1 MTAIVEKPLPHGT
14 VPFEH
19 IGTPNVKE
27 AVMKLN
33 ENIVSL
39 KRQLA
44 EAQRAIIELQ
54 RRK

>member
-1 MTAIVEKPLPHGT
+1 MTAVVEKPLPHGT
-14 VPFEH
+14 VPFEQ
-19 IGTPNVKE
+19 IGIPSVKDV
-27 AVMKLN
+27 VMKLN

-39 KRQLA
+39 KKQLA